1 MVNKNIK
8 IYLILI
14 VIREMQIETMMKYFL
29 YLLDWQK
36 VLKCDTI
43 KH

>member
-14 VIREMQIETMMKYFL
+14 VIREMQIETMMKYFFVPIRL
-29 YLLDWQK
+29 AK
-36 VLKCDTI
+36 SI
-43 KH
+43 KMW